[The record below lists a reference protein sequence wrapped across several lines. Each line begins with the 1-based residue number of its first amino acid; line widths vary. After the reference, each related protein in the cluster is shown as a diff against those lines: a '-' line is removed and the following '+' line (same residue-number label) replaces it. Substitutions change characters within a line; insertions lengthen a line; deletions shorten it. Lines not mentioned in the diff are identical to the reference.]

1 MASLAACPWTFR
13 PLEEGATVSPY
24 NNRELLPNWT
34 ESVTHCVAM
43 AGARN
48 SGKSLYTA
56 VMVKQ
61 LKQLAHK
68 HNHSVFA
75 ADQSTEQR
83 FQEKYEQPLFQEMKS
98 MDPTPSAVATDAYQR
113 DPLIFDLGQWPDPE
127 GTMRTNYL
135 VFRDVAGEDLEN
147 LPERE
152 DDREALSFFKY
163 ADLVIFLFD
172 PLREREIRD
181 YLHGLVPDFGEL
193 GAEPTRV
200 LENLI
205 TLMGEDSPPPLA
217 VTISKFDTI
226 QKLEQNP
233 NTQWAKIMGNTGAAF
248 RRDTGWN
255 FYFDDATILSYE
267 VDSLLRFLKAN
278 DLINMVNNISQN
290 GRQYFAVSALGEAPT
305 GRQLARS
312 GIAPFRVLD
321 PLRWMLSSRGVY
333 KDDVQ

>member
-172 PLREREIRD
+172 RSASERSVTTCTVWFLTSASWVRNQ
-181 YLHGLVPDFGEL
+181 P
-193 GAEPTRV
+193 ACWRTS
-200 LENLI
+200 
-205 TLMGEDSPPPLA
+205 SP
-217 VTISKFDTI
+217 S
-226 QKLEQNP
+226 
-233 NTQWAKIMGNTGAAF
+233 WART
-248 RRDTGWN
+248 
-255 FYFDDATILSYE
+255 
-267 VDSLLRFLKAN
+267 
-278 DLINMVNNISQN
+278 
-290 GRQYFAVSALGEAPT
+290 PHH
-305 GRQLARS
+305 
-312 GIAPFRVLD
+312 
-321 PLRWMLSSRGVY
+321 RWR
-333 KDDVQ
+333 